1 MKKNIC
7 IDCRM
12 IGMSGIGTYIKE
24 ILAVI
29 LKSQNYRFTL
39 LGDINLLDKYKS
51 STVEICHYEDK
62 IYSVKEQINLIRYTK
77 KCDLFWSP
85 HYNAPLFCK
94 SKLLVTI
101 HDLFHLDNP
110 QYTKGL
116 LQKIYP
122 RLMFKML
129 NKRASSI
136 ITVSNFTK
144 ERYKKLVDNDR
155 ELAVIHNGI
164 HESWYV
170 KPEKNIKEKLPYIIY
185 VGNVKPHKNL
195 KVLVNAFKNI
205 HSQLPHDLV
214 IVGKKEGFITNDEE
228 INVLAGEIA
237 NRIKFTGYISE
248 EDLKSY
254 VANADCL
261 VFPSLY
267 EGFGLPPLEAM
278 AIGCPTIVS
287 NVSSIPEV
295 CGEGSTYFDPNS
307 VAQLEDKLKEVL
319 LNEEHKSNL
328 RKKGLEKSRE
338 YSWEKA
344 GKETLTIIN
353 QLL

>member
-1 MKKNIC
+1 MVAF
-7 IDCRM
+7 D
-12 IGMSGIGTYIKE
+12 
-24 ILAVI
+24 
-29 LKSQNYRFTL
+29 
-39 LGDINLLDKYKS
+39 
-51 STVEICHYEDK
+51 
-62 IYSVKEQINLIRYTK
+62 
-77 KCDLFWSP
+77 
-85 HYNAPLFCK
+85 
-94 SKLLVTI
+94 
-101 HDLFHLDNP
+101 HLSD
-110 QYTKGL
+110 
-116 LQKIYP
+116 
-122 RLMFKML
+122 F
-129 NKRASSI
+129 
-136 ITVSNFTK
+136 
-144 ERYKKLVDNDR
+144 VD
-155 ELAVIHNGI
+155 
-164 HESWYV
+164 
-170 KPEKNIKEKLPYIIY
+170 
-185 VGNVKPHKNL
+185 
-195 KVLVNAFKNI
+195 
-205 HSQLPHDLV
+205 
-214 IVGKKEGFITNDEE
+214 FIDEE
-228 INVLAGEIA
+228 INVLASEIA